1 MNGGPVI
8 ERSVF
13 PLFRCKEA
21 ERVIKEQ
28 VVPYSLPYNSFLG
41 VEQLKR
47 IKIWLWFIALGTL
60 VILFTYKNP
69 IDESW
74 SVWSLPLSG
83 KIIVIDA
90 GHGGVDGGAES
101 NAGQMEKD
109 VTLPISIYLRD
120 FLQEAGA
127 FVIMTRETDIDL
139 AEPETKGLSK
149 RKTEDLLKRA
159 QIVKDSNADFL
170 LSIHLNAFPSSKY
183 YGAQSFYYPGIKQS
197 GDAAKLI
204 QDEIKRVLNNT
215 DRVAKRIDN
224 VYILKSAEIPSVLIE
239 VGFLSNSNEAKQLAS
254 STYQKQMANAVYQ
267 GILRFYSGENVSE

>member
-1 MNGGPVI
+1 M
-8 ERSVF
+8 
-13 PLFRCKEA
+13 K
-21 ERVIKEQ
+21 
-28 VVPYSLPYNSFLG
+28 
-41 VEQLKR
+41 QL
-47 IKIWLWFIALGTL
+47 KIWLWFIALGTL

-101 NAGQMEKD
+101 EAGQMEKD

-127 FVIMTRETDIDL
+127 FVIMTRETDTDL
-139 AEPETKGLSK
+139 ANPETKGLSK

-159 QIVKDSNADFL
+159 QVVKDSNADFL
-170 LSIHLNAFPSSKY
+170 LSIHLNAFPSAKY
-183 YGAQSFYYPGIKQS
+183 YGAQTFYFPGIKQS
-197 GDAAKLI
+197 GDAAQLI

-215 DRVAKRIDN
+215 DRVAKRINN
-224 VYILKSAEIPSVLIE
+224 VYILKTAEIPSVLVE
-239 VGFLSNSNEAKQLAS
+239 VGFLSNSTEAQKLAS
-254 STYQKQMANAVYQ
+254 TMYQKQMANAIYQ
-267 GILRFYSGENVSE
+267 GILRFYSGENVPK

>member
-1 MNGGPVI
+1 V
-8 ERSVF
+8 
-13 PLFRCKEA
+13 C
-21 ERVIKEQ
+21 
-28 VVPYSLPYNSFLG
+28 
-41 VEQLKR
+41 
-47 IKIWLWFIALGTL
+47 LWFVAVGTL
-60 VILFTYKNP
+60 IVLFTYKNP

-101 NAGQMEKD
+101 DTGEKEKD
-109 VTLPISIYLRD
+109 ITLPISIYLRD

-139 AEPETKGLSK
+139 ANPETKGLSK

-170 LSIHLNAFPSSKY
+170 ISIHLNSFPSAKY
-183 YGAQSFYYPGIKQS
+183 YGAQTFYHPGIKQS
-197 GDAAKLI
+197 EDAARLI

-224 VYILKSAEIPSVLIE
+224 VYILKSAEIPSVLVE
-239 VGFLSNSNEAKQLAS
+239 VGFLSNSLEAKKLAS
-254 STYQKQMANAVYQ
+254 STYQKQLANAIYQ
-267 GILRFYSGENVSE
+267 GILRFYSGEKLTN